1 MSDLPCLARWKDKWF
16 NSPQFLVN
24 DKEGRSFRCPDC
36 VPSCNYIK
44 YKIQS
49 SFGFVNPKSIAG
61 VELDNETNVE
71 KLSLVHVFY
80 ARSFIK
86 EYQQTILSDTYDL
99 LSILGGVFSVMLG
112 ISLISVVELFFYL
125 TGKFMTIWN
134 CSQNLVKVKEDTKRQ
149 AVVQQESDTI
159 GDLANIYWSEIQA
172 MPPQRRRRIQ
182 LK

>member
-1 MSDLPCLARWKDKWF
+1 MPCLARWKDKWI
-16 NSPQFLVN
+16 NSPQFSYN
-24 DKEGRSFRCPDC
+24 QNQKERRSFQCPDC

-49 SFGFVNPKSIAG
+49 SYAFLNPKFI
-61 VELDNETNVE
+61 VETEIGNKTNLD

-80 ARSFIK
+80 GRPFIK

-112 ISLISVVELFFYL
+112 ISLISVVEFVFYVS
-125 TGKFMTIWN
+125 GKFMTIWN
-134 CSQNLVKVKEDTKRQ
+134 YTKNGTDVKKVTFVRRINNH
-149 AVVQQESDTI
+149 SI
-159 GDLANIYWSEIQA
+159 SA
-172 MPPQRRRRIQ
+172 MPQQRRLQ